1 MILSERRQ
9 PVETAIPK
17 FEYSDEEFNVRR
29 KSNRPTSPRLQAGVQ
44 DILDDENNDDV
55 ERLARRKSR
64 LLEPHPASANS
75 PCTSGM
81 TVRRRAEA
89 AAPRGISQAQIGEHY
104 GNCIRLAAENK
115 ITAKNAFNLH
125 LIDYMS
131 DMLKKEDYASFQIA
145 SSSLDAGAKIY
156 AGRVDA
162 VHQETYQVLTGLG
175 RSDKPPTTGDDVDS
189 QEGSIDVNT
198 VTTHGKPDQRKKPQV
213 HRDILQ
219 KQLNRIRSKTLAAK
233 ADVDPLFQHQ
243 TATYDEGGTAELRLN
258 QLCSLDE
265 SCVLIL
271 DSSTPVMQVSRQLK
285 SNHVDVKGLLEFI
298 QPLLPKFVNQLSLC
312 SSLQDFRFT
321 NWKMSDDSNPVVRS
335 SQLSPPACDVNDTKV
350 FPFDADDD
358 HFSDQAINDDTLLN
372 IPHEPMNEIVLCGSS
387 EDSLAPQTRDN
398 DNNVAIEEPSRPD
411 VSRTATEGD
420 LFVSSLKSM
429 LDKQYE
435 HFGQINDH
443 ILGMWAGPEHWRKKA
458 KRRRFDPVTGLEI
471 TSGFISF
478 NDDLDVADDKPSTE
492 PTQAVGKSRRSRR
505 TKRNAPVVDYESAKE
520 PSENRTRNGHLARK
534 TWIKTEL
541 SEGVPRSAASN
552 ATLYK
557 EATRLKASRQ
567 MNLLPSEWVDT
578 RNTLYQLYNRE
589 VILGSH
595 PGLYNNQL
603 PVAFDAAETDNLA
616 LPHNNPEFCAVVNW
630 LDKPPLL
637 NAATDTL
644 AVSGAHLDDVDG
656 PQGSPV
662 CIVDDDDEDDLPLP
676 FEFTATQPANTQ
688 GDFGD
693 LDLIFQP
700 RKVARIE
707 IGYARTAKMINVGR
721 LKSAMWNFLE
731 LAITQTNVAPPSPVS
746 VASTSSA
753 PEAASLPAS
762 LTGEAAPNPD
772 FPELPFVD
780 PHRELHDERRCSDH
794 CSPPRF
800 SDLIGNLPTRLSWQ
814 MTKELSVPIVLSCLL
829 HLANEKELYLSGS
842 EDLTD
847 IIIFQGVPYFE
858 LETLKTY
865 QPARGYGD
873 SDCDSVSKR
882 TPRPAGPKQKKV
894 KRPRSSTLDSWLIE
908 PDSNGAHS
916 PR

>member
-1 MILSERRQ
+1 M
-9 PVETAIPK
+9 
-17 FEYSDEEFNVRR
+17 
-29 KSNRPTSPRLQAGVQ
+29 
-44 DILDDENNDDV
+44 
-55 ERLARRKSR
+55 
-64 LLEPHPASANS
+64 
-75 PCTSGM
+75 
-81 TVRRRAEA
+81 
-89 AAPRGISQAQIGEHY
+89 
-104 GNCIRLAAENK
+104 
-115 ITAKNAFNLH
+115 
-125 LIDYMS
+125 
-131 DMLKKEDYASFQIA
+131 
-145 SSSLDAGAKIY
+145 
-156 AGRVDA
+156 
-162 VHQETYQVLTGLG
+162 
-175 RSDKPPTTGDDVDS
+175 
-189 QEGSIDVNT
+189 
-198 VTTHGKPDQRKKPQV
+198 
-213 HRDILQ
+213 
-219 KQLNRIRSKTLAAK
+219 
-233 ADVDPLFQHQ
+233 
-243 TATYDEGGTAELRLN
+243 
-258 QLCSLDE
+258 
-265 SCVLIL
+265 
-271 DSSTPVMQVSRQLK
+271 
-285 SNHVDVKGLLEFI
+285 
-298 QPLLPKFVNQLSLC
+298 
-312 SSLQDFRFT
+312 
-321 NWKMSDDSNPVVRS
+321 
-335 SQLSPPACDVNDTKV
+335 
-350 FPFDADDD
+350 
-358 HFSDQAINDDTLLN
+358 N
-372 IPHEPMNEIVLCGSS
+372 IPHESMNEIVPCGSS
-387 EDSLAPQTRDN
+387 EDSLAPQMRDN
-398 DNNVAIEEPSRPD
+398 DSNVAIEEPSRPD
-411 VSRTATEGD
+411 VGTTATDGD

-492 PTQAVGKSRRSRR
+492 STQAVGKSRRSRR
-505 TKRNAPVVDYESAKE
+505 TKRNAPVVDYETAKE

-541 SEGVPRSAASN
+541 SEGVPKSAASN

-567 MNLLPSEWVDT
+567 VNLLPSEWVDT

-589 VILGSH
+589 VILASH
-595 PGLYNNQL
+595 PGLHNNQL

-644 AVSGAHLDDVDG
+644 AVPGAHLDDVDG
-656 PQGSPV
+656 PPESPV
-662 CIVDDDDEDDLPLP
+662 CIVDDDDDDLLLP
-676 FEFTATQPANTQ
+676 FEFTATQPPNTQ

-731 LAITQTNVAPPSPVS
+731 LAIAQTNMAPPSPVS

-780 PHRELHDERRCSDH
+780 PHREMRNERHCSDH

-814 MTKELSVPIVLSCLL
+814 MTKELSVPIVLNCLL
-829 HLANEKELYLSGS
+829 HLANEKELYLSCS

-865 QPARGYGD
+865 QSARGYDD
-873 SDCDSVSKR
+873 SDCDSTSKR
-882 TPRPAGPKQKKV
+882 TSRPAGAKQKKV
-894 KRPRSSTLDSWLIE
+894 KRPRPSTLDSWLIE
-908 PDSNGAHS
+908 PGSNVAHS